1 MVFEDNDLKALAHSP
16 PQAGM
21 LGDPYE
27 RHIHAVKQGARTRAQ
42 EMLRY
47 ASGQLPGLLEAI
59 ESAATFHDLGKLDP
73 DIQAVF
79 RKGRGRKLKWDHID
93 AGVAHLS
100 AKQNWMAAWL
110 VRAHHAPGLPQKIK
124 HFDPDGLG
132 RRLRGRRNDDDKK
145 ERHDKQIERTGSM
158 IRHYLD
164 AHEAIVGDQS
174 VSHRR
179 PSHGLT
185 MRLALSCL
193 VDADH
198 SDSSFFDTGQP
209 LPIGPKPRWSE
220 RLSALCEYVREL
232 PVGKTDE
239 EKLRNERRAEFF
251 HACLESKTD
260 NRLVACEGPV
270 GIGKTTAVVSY
281 LIRKAEQ
288 EGLRRLIIVAPFTN
302 ILTQTANRLREA
314 IVLPGEDPF
323 EVVVEHH
330 HRADFSHIDDR
341 ELAILWRAPVV
352 LTTAVG
358 FFETLAACHP
368 GALRKFHTVPGSAIF
383 VDESHAA
390 LPTRLWPQ
398 NWKWMRELTEHWGCR
413 FVFASGSLI
422 RFWEHGEI
430 VDPPLI
436 LPDLLP
442 ADQAK
447 TVMQDELHRVQFVQ
461 GAGGMVIDVHELICL
476 IKKEQ
481 GPRLVILNTVQN
493 AAVIAKAIREVGMDV
508 LHLSTALTP
517 GHRENIL
524 MQIGKKLQDKSVGDW
539 TLVATSCVEAGVDL
553 SFRCAFRERFCTAS
567 TIQVGGRVN
576 RHGEYSA
583 LGPCSVY
590 DFALAGRGITQ
601 HPGASISADVLR
613 HLMNKN
619 LLNSQSP
626 AHVGSLAMMEELK
639 LAGGLLSDTLSKA
652 ESERNYPNVSDLG
665 KVIQADTRFVV
676 VDPDLN
682 ILLKE
687 RIPVKFRTLLQGSV
701 QLWAR
706 KIDMLRLE
714 QLPGR
719 REIYTWPYEY
729 DPDFLGY
736 MAGVLKIDEFI
747 AAGGAII

>member
-1 MVFEDNDLKALAHSP
+1 MMFEDNDLKSLAHSP

-27 RHIHAVKQGARTRAQ
+27 RHIHAVMQGARARAQ

-47 ASGQLPGLLEAI
+47 ASNQPQGLLDAI
-59 ESAATFHDLGKLDP
+59 ESAAIFHDLGKLDP

-79 RKGRGRKLKWDHID
+79 RKGRGRLKWDHID
-93 AGVAHLS
+93 AGVTHLS
-100 AKQNWMAAWL
+100 AKQAWMSAWL

-132 RRLRGRRNDDDKK
+132 RRLRGRRNDDDTK
-145 ERHDKQIERTGSM
+145 ERHDKQIERTESM
-158 IRHYLD
+158 IKRYLI
-164 AHEAIVGDQS
+164 AHETVVEDQH
-174 VSHRR
+174 VSRLR
-179 PSHGLT
+179 PSHGLM

-198 SDSSFFDTGQP
+198 SDSAFFDTGQA
-209 LPIGPKPRWSE
+209 LPISPKPRWTE
-220 RLSALCEYVREL
+220 RLRALREYVRGL
-232 PVGKTDE
+232 PMGKTDAE
-239 EKLRNERRAEFF
+239 NLRNRRRAEFF
-251 HACLESKTD
+251 DACLESKID
-260 NRLVACEGPV
+260 NPIVACEGPV
-270 GIGKTTAVVSY
+270 GIGKTTAVAAY
-281 LIRKAEQ
+281 LIRRAEQ
-288 EGLRRLIIVAPFTN
+288 KELRRLIIVAPFTN
-302 ILTQTANRLREA
+302 ILTQTANRLRKA
-314 IVLPGEDPF
+314 LVLPGEDPF
-323 EVVVEHH
+323 EVIVEHH

-341 ELAILWRAPVV
+341 ELAVLWRAPVV

-368 GALRKFHTVPGSAIF
+368 GALRKFHAVPGSAIF
-383 VDESHAA
+383 LDEAHAA

-398 NWKWMRELTEHWGCR
+398 NWKWVQELTEHWGCR

-430 VDPPLI
+430 VDPPLT

-442 ADQAK
+442 IDQAK
-447 TVMQDELHRVQFVQ
+447 TAMKEEQHRVQFVQ
-461 GAGGMVIDVHELICL
+461 GAGGMVIEVHKLIDL
-476 IKKEQ
+476 IEKEP

-493 AAVIAKAIREVGMDV
+493 AAVIAKAMREVGMDV

-517 GHRENIL
+517 GNRESIL
-524 MQIGKKLQDKSVGDW
+524 MQIEKKLQNKTAGDW

-553 SFRCAFRERFCTAS
+553 SFRCAFRERFGTTS

-583 LGPCSVY
+583 LGPCRVY

-626 AHVGSLAMMEELK
+626 AYVGTLAMMEELK
-639 LAGGLLSDTLSKA
+639 LAGGLVSDALSKA
-652 ESERNYPNVSDLG
+652 ESERDYPSVSDLG

-676 VDPDLN
+676 VDPELKTH
-682 ILLKE
+682 LKE
-687 RIPVKFRTLLQGSV
+687 RVPVSFRTLLQGSV

-719 REIYTWPYEY
+719 REIYAWPYDY

-736 MAGVLKIDEFI
+736 MAGVLKLDEFI